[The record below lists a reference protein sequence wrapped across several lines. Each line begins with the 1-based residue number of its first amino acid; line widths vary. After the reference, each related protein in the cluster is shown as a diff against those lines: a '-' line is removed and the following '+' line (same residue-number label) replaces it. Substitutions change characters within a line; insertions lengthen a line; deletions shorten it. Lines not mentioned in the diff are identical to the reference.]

1 MAATKHKTRSLEE
14 QRILSE
20 IQKNRAERDKIRREQ
35 RRPWL
40 KFLVAG
46 LAVGA
51 LTTVWFTQYAQSFF
65 EAKKLELEK
74 VKWENQITLYKIQDQ
89 LYGTEKSLLTITGQ
103 YDSLLVS
110 QKSSERNLIAMR
122 TKYINLSKQYVSLS
136 QEKSLT
142 EAERD
147 NFASMAQDAT
157 RESEALVDEIAA
169 QRSAYEISK
178 NLLNLSRSD
187 SLRSWR
193 LRATIG
199 AAIDSLSSIPTAR

>member
-51 LTTVWFTQYAQSFF
+51 LTTAWFTQYAQSFF

-74 VKWENQITLYKIQDQ
+74 VKWENQVTLYRIQDK
-89 LYGTEKSLLTITGQ
+89 LYGGKKV
-103 YDSLLVS
+103 Y
-110 QKSSERNLIAMR
+110 
-122 TKYINLSKQYVSLS
+122 
-136 QEKSLT
+136 
-142 EAERD
+142 
-147 NFASMAQDAT
+147 
-157 RESEALVDEIAA
+157 
-169 QRSAYEISK
+169 
-178 NLLNLSRSD
+178 
-187 SLRSWR
+187 
-193 LRATIG
+193 
-199 AAIDSLSSIPTAR
+199 

>member
-20 IQKNRAERDKIRREQ
+20 IQKNRAERGKIRREQ

-51 LTTVWFTQYAQSFF
+51 LTTAWFTQYAQSFF

-110 QKSSERNLIAMR
+110 QKRTERNLIAMR

-136 QEKSLT
+136 QEKSL
-142 EAERD
+142 
-147 NFASMAQDAT
+147 N
-157 RESEALVDEIAA
+157 
-169 QRSAYEISK
+169 
-178 NLLNLSRSD
+178 
-187 SLRSWR
+187 
-193 LRATIG
+193 
-199 AAIDSLSSIPTAR
+199 

>member
-1 MAATKHKTRSLEE
+1 MAATKHKTRTLEE
-14 QRILSE
+14 QRVLSE

-51 LTTVWFTQYAQSFF
+51 LTTAWFTQYAQSFF

-74 VKWENQITLYKIQDQ
+74 VKWENQITLYRIQDQ
-89 LYGTEKSLLTITGQ
+89 LYGTEKSLLMISQQ

-122 TKYINLSKQYVSLS
+122 TKYTNLSKQYVSLS

-147 NFASMAQDAT
+147 NFASMAQDAI
-157 RESEALVDEIAA
+157 RESEALVGEIAVLKLA
-169 QRSAYEISK
+169 QERSTLFSRTILRGLEAI
-178 NLLNLSRSD
+178 NLAHIRTAAD
-187 SLRSWR
+187 S
-193 LRATIG
+193 
-199 AAIDSLSSIPTAR
+199 SLAGFSFY

>member
-1 MAATKHKTRSLEE
+1 M
-14 QRILSE
+14 
-20 IQKNRAERDKIRREQ
+20 KNREFYLRFRKTGLKRDKIRREQ

-51 LTTVWFTQYAQSFF
+51 LTTAWFTQYAQSFF

-89 LYGTEKSLLTITGQ
+89 LYGTAKSLLTITGQ

-110 QKSSERNLIAMR
+110 QKRTERNLIAAR
-122 TKYINLSKQYVSLS
+122 TRYTDLSKQYASLA

-142 EAERD
+142 EIERD
-147 NFASMAQDAT
+147 NFASMDA
-157 RESEALVDEIAA
+157 RC
-169 QRSAYEISK
+169 K
-178 NLLNLSRSD
+178 
-187 SLRSWR
+187 
-193 LRATIG
+193 
-199 AAIDSLSSIPTAR
+199 